1 MKQEDSGPDYFASMT
16 DMMVGILFIFV
27 IMIAYFAFQINSSDT
42 VPKPV
47 HQDVVDENTELKK
60 QLESLKLPNP
70 LETYITAGNI
80 IRDDLVRKVIQQLK
94 ANDVDAKS
102 VQRGVV
108 TISGKGLFASGQS
121 DLQSVPGA
129 VEKVNAI
136 ATVLATQAHCFT
148 TSESEPKR
156 NKGCNPDAV
165 FIEALFIEG
174 HTDNIPV
181 SAMLADG
188 SKSNLELSSR
198 RATKTY
204 QQAVAFKPDLI
215 SFRNPSNQQALSVA
229 AYGEQRPISSNAKA
243 QGREDNRRIDIRF
256 VMHVPKSQ
264 SDLRELQ
271 QTYAVAAE

>member
-27 IMIAYFAFQINSSDT
+27 IMIAYFAFQINSSDSI
-42 VPKPV
+42 PKPV
-47 HQDVVDENTELKK
+47 HQVVVDENIKLKAEL
-60 QLESLKLPNP
+60 EKLRRPNP
-70 LETYITAGNI
+70 LETYITAGNTV
-80 IRDDLVRKVIQQLK
+80 RDDLVKKVIQQLK
-94 ANDVDAKS
+94 ANSVDAKS

-136 ATVLATQAHCFT
+136 ASVLANQTRCFIT
-148 TSESEPKR
+148 TNNETGAGKP
-156 NKGCNPDAV
+156 CNPDAV

-174 HTDNIPV
+174 HTDDIPV
-181 SAMLADG
+181 KAVLADG

-204 QQAVAFKPDLI
+204 QQAVAFRPDLV
-215 SFRNPSNQQALSVA
+215 SFRNPANQQALSVA
-229 AYGEQRPISSNAKA
+229 AYGEQRPIASNLTT

-264 SDLRELQ
+264 DDLKELQ
-271 QTYAVAAE
+271 QTYAVVTE

>member
-1 MKQEDSGPDYFASMT
+1 MKQEDSGTDYFASMT

-27 IMIAYFAFQINSSDT
+27 IMIAYFAFQINSSDSI
-42 VPKPV
+42 PKPV
-47 HQDVVDENTELKK
+47 HQVVVDKNIKLEAELKK
-60 QLESLKLPNP
+60 LRRPNP
-70 LETYITAGNI
+70 LETYITAGNTV
-80 IRDDLVRKVIQQLK
+80 RDDLVKKVIQQLK
-94 ANDVDAKS
+94 ANSVDAKS

-136 ATVLATQAHCFT
+136 ASVLANQTRCFT
-148 TSESEPKR
+148 TNNNETGVGKP
-156 NKGCNPDAV
+156 CNPDAV

-174 HTDNIPV
+174 HTDDIPV
-181 SAMLADG
+181 KAVLADG

-204 QQAVAFKPDLI
+204 QQAVAFRPDLV
-215 SFRNPSNQQALSVA
+215 SFRNPANQQALSVA
-229 AYGEQRPISSNAKA
+229 AYGEQRPIASNLTT

-264 SDLRELQ
+264 DDLKELQ
-271 QTYAVAAE
+271 QTYAVATK